1 MKTSPVTT
9 GPGQNPHFRWIYR
22 ILHVTVLV
30 LSVFLIVS
38 ISRDT
43 FLGHGIEYYN
53 EPKFIK
59 EQLIIC
65 IIFLFDFLA
74 ELLLSDR
81 KGHYMLTHLPF
92 LLVAIPYLYIIN
104 KLGITDVSPR
114 VAYLLQYIPLMR
126 GGYALAIVIGWFT
139 SNKAAGLFVTYLF
152 TLFATVYFASLVFF
166 MFEQNINPGVTDY
179 WSALWW
185 AAMDCT
191 TVGSNIVAVT
201 PVGRI
206 LSVLLAAL
214 GMMMF
219 PIFTVYVTTIITRR
233 HNQAWGLTQ
242 DGSSLQTNHADNSE
256 SQSDK
261 N

>member
-1 MKTSPVTT
+1 MKTTQNMT
-9 GPGQNPHFRWIYR
+9 GLGQDPRFRWVYR
-22 ILHVTVLV
+22 FLHVMVLV

-43 FLGHGIEYYN
+43 FLGHGIEFYN
-53 EPKFIK
+53 EPRFIK

-65 IIFLFDFLA
+65 IVFLLDFMI
-74 ELLLSDR
+74 ELFLSER
-81 KGHYMLTHLPF
+81 KGHYLLTHIPF

-104 KLGITDVSPR
+104 KLGITNVSPR
-114 VAYLLQYIPLMR
+114 SAYLLQYIPLMR

-152 TLFATVYFASLVFF
+152 TLFATLYFASLVFF
-166 MFEQNINPGVTDY
+166 MFEQNVNPGVTDY

-201 PVGRI
+201 PIGRI

-219 PIFTVYVTTIITRR
+219 PIFTVYVTNIITSR
-233 HNQAWGLTQ
+233 HNQAADAGTTDNNTGAASQ
-242 DGSSLQTNHADNSE
+242 D
-256 SQSDK
+256 K
-261 N
+261 